1 MLFAAATPRRLRPAR
16 LVLTASAVALPL
28 GLTGCATTA
37 AGDAGLEVVA
47 SFYPLQ
53 YVAEQVGGDRAT
65 VGSLTPPGA
74 EPHDVELSPRQV
86 RTVGDADVVMTLS
99 GFQPSVD
106 EAVAA
111 RSPQHLVD
119 AALTP
124 AVAEHMA
131 PEDEEGA
138 AEEADDG
145 HDHEAGDP
153 HFWLDP
159 TLLAAVATET
169 AATFAEADP
178 ENADTYTANAE
189 TLVAELED
197 LDAAFTT
204 GLAECDRTTV
214 VTAHAAFGFLA
225 ERYGLEQ
232 VGISGI
238 DPEAEPSPARL
249 REVREVV
256 AEHDVT
262 TLFTE
267 TLLDPQVA
275 EVLAADLG
283 LETAVLDPVESQ
295 ADEGT
300 DYRGAMEQNLE
311 ALRSA
316 LGCR

>member
-1 MLFAAATPRRLRPAR
+1 MLFDDVTPRRLRPTGLLLA
-16 LVLTASAVALPL
+16 AALPL
-28 GLTGCATTA
+28 GLAGCAASASDDT
-37 AGDAGLEVVA
+37 GLEVVA

-53 YVAEQVGGDRAT
+53 YVAEQVGGDLVT

-111 RSPQHLVD
+111 RSPQHLLD

-124 AVAEHMA
+124 EVAEHMVHED
-131 PEDEEGA
+131 EDEE
-138 AEEADDG
+138 AEDEPAEDG
-145 HDHEAGDP
+145 HDHESGDP

-159 TLLAAVATET
+159 TLLAAVASET

-178 ENADTYTANAE
+178 ENAGVYTANAE
-189 TLVAELED
+189 SLVTDLED
-197 LDAAFTT
+197 LDAAFAA
-204 GLAECDRTTV
+204 GLADCDRSTI

-238 DPEAEPSPARL
+238 DPDAEPSPARL
-249 REVREVV
+249 REVRDVIAAHE
-256 AEHDVT
+256 VT

-295 ADEGT
+295 ADEAT